1 VLIATPNLCVDRT
14 SRVPPVV
21 PGGVL
26 RASSVEVTAGGKGV
40 NVARVAR
47 AHGHR
52 ATVVALAASRDRDR
66 LLGLLADEG
75 AEVVAVDS
83 PGYARV
89 GTIMVEES
97 GRATVLNEPGTEI
110 DELTWARYRDAVAE
124 RLDGARLL
132 VGAGSLPP
140 GAPVDGYHQ
149 LIGLAAA
156 RGVPTVLDTSPA
168 PLRAALTARPELVTP
183 NLEEAEAALRGGS
196 GALLVAAADP
206 VADGAGADVAARAD
220 EAARALCALGAQR
233 AAVTAGAAGV
243 AFSDGVR
250 TDWVRTVQT
259 RVVSAVGAGDSFVGG
274 LALGLLESDGD
285 ARAPGQRALCSEHR
299 YASLG
304 RLGYEAWLDAVIRG
318 AATATASC
326 ERLLAGG
333 VDPARAAELLA
344 ELRALAAKHRD
355 AGDRRAG

>member
-1 VLIATPNLCVDRT
+1 MLIATPNLCVDRT
-14 SRVPPVV
+14 SRVPTVV

-52 ATVVALAASRDRDR
+52 ATLVALAANLDRDR

-97 GRATVLNEPGTEI
+97 GRATVLNEPGTEL
-110 DELTWARYRDAVAE
+110 DEPTWARYLDAVAE

-132 VGAGSLPP
+132 VCAGSLPP
-140 GAPVDGYHQ
+140 GAPVDGYTE
-149 LIGLAAA
+149 LIRLAGAS
-156 RGVPTVLDTSPA
+156 GVATILDTAPA
-168 PLRAALTARPELVTP
+168 PLRAALAARPELVTP
-183 NLEEAEAALRGGS
+183 NLEEAEAALHGGS
-196 GALLVAAADP
+196 GALLVGT
-206 VADGAGADVAARAD
+206 DGGTDHAGASVAARAG
-220 EAARALCALGAQR
+220 EAARALCALGARR

-250 TDWVRTVQT
+250 TDWVRTVST

-274 LALGLLESDGD
+274 LALGLLEAGGD
-285 ARAPGQRALCSEHR
+285 ARAPGE
-299 YASLG
+299 
-304 RLGYEAWLDAVIRG
+304 LGYEAWLDAVIRG

-344 ELRALAAKHRD
+344 ELRALAMRHRD